1 MEWHEIND
9 PAGRPHEEIEESEC
23 LFDAL
28 GQDVFQATLAACF
41 EHYAC
46 EHLNRRIN
54 LSTCCVECL
63 DCGEALLDL
72 DPLVPRSLRVARNL
86 P

>member
-1 MEWHEIND
+1 MMEFHEIND
-9 PAGRPHEEIEESEC
+9 PAGRPHEELGSEEQELESI
-23 LFDAL
+23 
-28 GQDVFQATLAACF
+28 
-41 EHYAC
+41 AC

-54 LSTCCVECL
+54 LSTCRVECL

-72 DPLVPRSLRVARNL
+72 DPLVPQSLRVARNL

>member
-1 MEWHEIND
+1 MEFHEIND
-9 PAGRPHEEIEESEC
+9 PAGRPHEEIGSE
-23 LFDAL
+23 
-28 GQDVFQATLAACF
+28 QEQP
-41 EHYAC
+41 AC

-54 LSTCCVECL
+54 LSTCRVECL

>member
-9 PAGRPHEEIEESEC
+9 PAGRPHEEIGSGDEPPED
-23 LFDAL
+23 L
-28 GQDVFQATLAACF
+28 QATLAACF
-41 EHYAC
+41 ERYQC
-46 EHLNRRIN
+46 QHLYRRIN

-63 DCGEALLDL
+63 DCSEMLLDL
-72 DPLVPRSLRVARNL
+72 DPLVPQSLRVARNL